1 MTCAPCAAASLISSD
16 AFSIFSF
23 TSLPQPICMAATVVF
38 LISCSSHPPGISRY
52 LLCNT
57 MNVPTTDNNITCVNR
72 VYFPSGKKP
81 PYDVHSLC
89 IHFILKLGN
98 QDSSICNIKINIACG
113 KPLPCFSLLLPL
125 FKGKTGKFIFRYTN
139 RLPRNRDFVDYE
151 LPPPGICLFSNIARS
166 ADDKGYCGSL
176 GSSVHASTTW
186 PGAVNA
192 QTLSMCPF
200 VSSL

>member
-38 LISCSSHPPGISRY
+38 LISYSSHPPGISRY

-72 VYFPSGKKP
+72 VYLPSGKKP

-98 QDSSICNIKINIACG
+98 QDSPICNIKINIACG

-125 FKGKTGKFIFRYTN
+125 FKGKPASSYSVIQTGFPGTGTLWTMSFRPLASVSFPILQDLQMT
-139 RLPRNRDFVDYE
+139 RDTAD
-151 LPPPGICLFSNIARS
+151 LWDPP
-166 ADDKGYCGSL
+166 
-176 GSSVHASTTW
+176 STQA
-186 PGAVNA
+186 PHVRER
-192 QTLSMCPF
+192 
-200 VSSL
+200 